1 MSAATDGGASI
12 GAFFFVFCNTRAPHT
27 ATYTMTISSPTT
39 RAVPTTRARTTLARR
54 EVALSRAHT
63 RRTDADASSSTSST
77 WMTSQSARASHASR
91 ALAFALATTMATS
104 TGGGSLFAPPLARAG
119 FMDDVEATPSAL
131 DLGEL
136 KPRDREIILESK
148 SDHPDG
154 DFTRENLVGAIFAE
168 ADLRRSDF
176 GRSDCRGAV
185 FSRAI
190 MPETQFVGADA
201 TNAMFDYALLR
212 GADFTNGVFAGANFV
227 RADVSE
233 MTVTG
238 ADFTEAVI
246 DRYQTLS
253 LCERASGTNPYTGV
267 ETRDSLLCDLVKPYE
282 GSGGPGGSVRAAK
295 SSGTWGGGK

>member
-1 MSAATDGGASI
+1 M
-12 GAFFFVFCNTRAPHT
+12 
-27 ATYTMTISSPTT
+27 
-39 RAVPTTRARTTLARR
+39 
-54 EVALSRAHT
+54 
-63 RRTDADASSSTSST
+63 
-77 WMTSQSARASHASR
+77 
-91 ALAFALATTMATS
+91 
-104 TGGGSLFAPPLARAG
+104 AG

-136 KPRDREIILESK
+136 KPRATDVVMESK
-148 SDHPDG
+148 SNHPDG

-185 FSRAI
+185 FSRAV
-190 MPETQFVGADA
+190 MPETRFVGADA
-201 TNAMFDYALLR
+201 TDAMFDYAVLR
-212 GADFTNGVFAGANFV
+212 GANFENGVFAGANFV

-233 MTVTG
+233 MKVTG

-253 LCERASGTNPYTGV
+253 LCEEASGTNPYTGV
-267 ETRDSLLCDLVKPYE
+267 ETRESLLCDLVQPYR

>member
-1 MSAATDGGASI
+1 
-12 GAFFFVFCNTRAPHT
+12 
-27 ATYTMTISSPTT
+27 MTTTTT
-39 RAVPTTRARTTLARR
+39 RVGPMTTRARCARR
-54 EVALSRAHT
+54 AATRA
-63 RRTDADASSSTSST
+63 RAFARSNDADASMTSPSASASAWTSS
-77 WMTSQSARASHASR
+77 SARASR
-91 ALAFALATTMATS
+91 ALACVLATTISTS
-104 TGGGSLFAPPLARAG
+104 TCGGWVFPSSDARAG

-136 KPRDREIILESK
+136 KPRAGDVVMESK
-148 SDHPDG
+148 SNHPDG

-185 FSRAI
+185 FSRAV
-190 MPETQFVGADA
+190 MPETRFVGADA
-201 TNAMFDYALLR
+201 TNAMFDYAVLR
-212 GADFTNGVFAGANFV
+212 GANFENGVFAGANFV

-233 MTVTG
+233 MKVTG

-253 LCERASGTNPYTGV
+253 LCEEASGTNPYTGV
-267 ETRDSLLCDLVKPYE
+267 ETRDSLLCDLVKPYR